1 MSVENS
7 QKAWSELASSS
18 LLLKAVA
25 SWRVDPQEWLES
37 AFDRLPETVRVNPL
51 RQDSEWVEQWLK
63 GVGADRIGWFKGP
76 GSAWEMPFARGSAEG
91 EVRELLKSLHETG
104 RITRQEIVSMIPVLA
119 MDISPGETVLDMCAS
134 PGSKT
139 TQIAECLGDRGI
151 VFANEISNSRA
162 NTLVSNVQRHASRS
176 TIVINHDG
184 RHIPKVPMEGFD
196 KILVDVPC
204 TGSATT
210 RKNPEVWGKW
220 SPKGGRS
227 LHDLQI
233 NLLRK
238 AVSLVRPGGVIVYST
253 CSLDPIEN
261 EAVVAEIIRTEKN
274 LELLPVSEILPNLPG
289 RGGFSSW
296 PDIDD
301 DAMPSDSLDLK
312 KSMASPVEDEI
323 SESLK
328 KCMRIWHDDVGGNGF
343 FISVIKNSGN
353 LPIMTQKPEFY
364 KSPDE
369 VKPDIQSSPQPISR
383 EIMDSLNDRW
393 GNMPDNLW
401 VRGKKILWANPQAE
415 EIWSSERRVRNG
427 RTSIPGKRWRPLNV
441 LHLGREIARVRKGQP
456 ERISGKATLELSS
469 LIKKGITE
477 VTEDTIDS
485 ILHSQSLELEETGIS
500 ENIRGGHILMSD
512 TEAVPVWVGGKVT
525 IMLNEKEVLIKK
537 KQRNLEI
544 LSEDKS

>member
-1 MSVENS
+1 MEDS
-7 QKAWSELASSS
+7 QKPWSELASSS

-25 SWRVDPQEWLES
+25 SWRVDPGEWIES

-51 RQDSEWVEQWLK
+51 RHDSEWVEQWLK
-63 GVGADRIGWFKGP
+63 DVGAVRIGWFRGP
-76 GSAWEMPFARGSAEG
+76 GSAWEMPFTRGSAEG

-119 MDISPGETVLDMCAS
+119 MDISPGELVLDMCAS

-139 TQIAECLGDRGI
+139 TQIAECLGDSGI

-184 RHIPKVPMEGFD
+184 RHIPKVPMKGFD

-220 SPKGGRS
+220 SPQGGRS

-274 LELLPVSEILPNLPG
+274 LELLSVSEILPNLPG

-301 DAMPSDSLDLK
+301 DAMPSASLDLE
-312 KSMASPVEDEI
+312 KSMTSPVEDEI

-328 KCMRIWHDDVGGNGF
+328 KCMRIWHDDIGGGGF
-343 FISVIKNSGN
+343 FISIIKKSGN
-353 LPIMTQKPEFY
+353 LPMMTQKPEFY
-364 KSPDE
+364 KSHEE
-369 VKPDIQSSPQPISR
+369 VKPDIQSSPQPISQ
-383 EIMDSLNDRW
+383 EIMNSLNDRW

-401 VRGKKILWANPQAE
+401 MRGKKILWANPQAE

-427 RTSIPGKRWRPLNV
+427 RTAIPGERWRPLNV
-441 LHLGREIARVRKGQP
+441 LHLGREVARVRKGKP
-456 ERISGKATLELSS
+456 ERISGKAALELSS
-469 LIKKGITE
+469 SMSKGITE

-485 ILHSQSLELEETGIS
+485 ILHSQLLELEETGIS
-500 ENIRGGHILMSD
+500 ENIRGGHILMSE

-525 IMLNEKEVLIKK
+525 IMLNEKEILIKK

-544 LSEDKS
+544 VSENKS

>member
-1 MSVENS
+1 MSVEDS
-7 QKAWSELASSS
+7 QKTWSELASSS

-63 GVGADRIGWFKGP
+63 SVGADRIGWFKGP

-104 RITRQEIVSMIPVLA
+104 RITRQEVVSMIPVLA

-274 LELLPVSEILPNLPG
+274 LELLQVSEILPNLPG

-328 KCMRIWHDDVGGNGF
+328 KCMRIWHDDIGGSGF

-353 LPIMTQKPEFY
+353 LPIMTKKPEFY
-364 KSPDE
+364 KSPEE
-369 VKPDIQSSPQPISR
+369 VKPDIQSSPRPISR
-383 EIMDSLNDRW
+383 QILNSLNDRW

-401 VRGKKILWANPQAE
+401 MRGKKILWANSQAE

-469 LIKKGITE
+469 LISKGITE

-500 ENIRGGHILMSD
+500 ENIRGGHIIMSD

-525 IMLNEKEVLIKK
+525 IMLNEKEILIKK

>member
-1 MSVENS
+1 MEDS
-7 QKAWSELASSS
+7 QKPWSDLASSS

-25 SWRVDPQEWLES
+25 SWRVDPEEWLEG

-51 RQDSEWVEQWLK
+51 RRDSAWVEQWLK
-63 GVGADRIGWFKGP
+63 DVGAHRIEWFIGP
-76 GSAWEMPFARGSAEG
+76 GSAWEMPFTRGSAEG

-104 RITRQEIVSMIPVLA
+104 RITRQELVSMIPVLA
-119 MDISPGETVLDMCAS
+119 MDIAPGELVLDMCAS

-139 TQIAECLGDRGI
+139 TQIAECLGDSGI

-176 TIVINHDG
+176 AIVISHDG
-184 RHIPKVPMEGFD
+184 RYIPKVPMGGFD

-220 SPKGGRS
+220 SPQGGRS

-238 AVSLVRPGGVIVYST
+238 AVKLVRPGGVVVYST

-261 EAVVAEIIRTEKN
+261 EAVVAEVIRTEEN
-274 LELLPVSEILPNLPG
+274 LELLKVSEILPNLPG
-289 RGGFSSW
+289 RAGFSSW

-301 DAMPSDSLDLK
+301 DAVPSVELDLK
-312 KSMASPVEDEI
+312 KSMSSPVDDYI

-328 KCMRIWHDDVGGNGF
+328 KCMRIWHDDIGGGGF
-343 FISVIKNSGN
+343 FISVIKKSGN
-353 LPIMTQKPEFY
+353 LPTSTQQPEFF

-369 VKPDIQSSPQPISR
+369 VKPDIKSSPQPISQ
-383 EIMDSLNDRW
+383 EIMNSLNDRW
-393 GNMPDNLW
+393 GKMPDDLW
-401 VRGKKILWANPQAE
+401 MRGKKILWANPQAE
-415 EIWSSERRVRNG
+415 EIWSTERRVRNG
-427 RTSIPGKRWRPLNV
+427 RTAIPGERWRPLKV

-456 ERISGKATLELSS
+456 ERISGKAAFELSS
-469 LIKKGITE
+469 LMSKGITE

-485 ILHSQSLELEETGIS
+485 ILHSQSLELEETCIS
-500 ENIRGGHILMSD
+500 EDIRGGHILMSK
-512 TEAVPVWVGGKVT
+512 TEAIPVWVGGKVT
-525 IMLNEKEVLIKK
+525 IMLNKKEILIKK

-544 LSEDKS
+544 INENKS

>member
-7 QKAWSELASSS
+7 QKSWSELASSS

-220 SPKGGRS
+220 SPEGGRS

-274 LELLPVSEILPNLPG
+274 LELLPVSELLPNLPG

-301 DAMPSDSLDLK
+301 DAMPSDSLELE
-312 KSMASPVEDEI
+312 KSMTSPVEDEI

-328 KCMRIWHDDVGGNGF
+328 KCMRIWHDDIGGSGF

-401 VRGKKILWANPQAE
+401 MRGKKILWANPQAE

-441 LHLGREIARVRKGQP
+441 LHLGREIASARKGQP

-469 LIKKGITE
+469 LISKGITE

>member
-1 MSVENS
+1 MSVEDS
-7 QKAWSELASSS
+7 QKTWSELASSS
-18 LLLKAVA
+18 LLLQAVA

-63 GVGADRIGWFKGP
+63 SVGADRIGWFKGP

-104 RITRQEIVSMIPVLA
+104 RITRQEVVSMIPVLA

-261 EAVVAEIIRTEKN
+261 EAVVAEIMRTEKN
-274 LELLPVSEILPNLPG
+274 LELLQVSEILPNLPG

-328 KCMRIWHDDVGGNGF
+328 KCMRIWHDDIGGSGF
-343 FISVIKNSGN
+343 FVSVIKNSGN

-364 KSPDE
+364 KSPEE
-369 VKPDIQSSPQPISR
+369 VKPDIQSSPRPISR
-383 EIMDSLNDRW
+383 QILNSLNDRW

-401 VRGKKILWANPQAE
+401 MRGKKILWANSQAE

-469 LIKKGITE
+469 FISKGITE

-500 ENIRGGHILMSD
+500 ENIRGGHIIMSD

-525 IMLNEKEVLIKK
+525 IMLNEKEILIKK

>member
-91 EVRELLKSLHETG
+91 EDRELLKSLHETG

-139 TQIAECLGDRGI
+139 TQIAECLGDSGI

-328 KCMRIWHDDVGGNGF
+328 KCMRIWHDDIGGSGF

-401 VRGKKILWANPQAE
+401 MRGKKILWANSQAE

-441 LHLGREIARVRKGQP
+441 LHLGREIATVRKGQP

>member
-139 TQIAECLGDRGI
+139 TQIAECLGDSGI

-162 NTLVSNVQRHASRS
+162 NTLVSNVHRHASRS

-401 VRGKKILWANPQAE
+401 MRGKKILWANPQAE

-469 LIKKGITE
+469 LISKGITE
-477 VTEDTIDS
+477 VAEDTIDS

-512 TEAVPVWVGGKVT
+512 TEALPVWVGGKVT

>member
-1 MSVENS
+1 MSVEDS
-7 QKAWSELASSS
+7 QKTWSELASSS

-63 GVGADRIGWFKGP
+63 SVGADRIVWFKGP

-104 RITRQEIVSMIPVLA
+104 RITRQEVVSMIPVLA

-261 EAVVAEIIRTEKN
+261 EAVVAEIIRTEKK
-274 LELLPVSEILPNLPG
+274 LELLQLSEILPNLPG

-328 KCMRIWHDDVGGNGF
+328 KCMRIWHDDIGGSGF
-343 FISVIKNSGN
+343 FVSVIKNSGN

-364 KSPDE
+364 KSPE
-369 VKPDIQSSPQPISR
+369 EGKPDIQSSPRPISR
-383 EIMDSLNDRW
+383 QILNSLNDRW

-401 VRGKKILWANPQAE
+401 MRGKKILWANSQAE

-469 LIKKGITE
+469 LISKGITE

-500 ENIRGGHILMSD
+500 ENIRGGHIIMSD

-525 IMLNEKEVLIKK
+525 IMLNEKEILIKK

>member
-1 MSVENS
+1 MSVEDS
-7 QKAWSELASSS
+7 QKTWSELASSS

-63 GVGADRIGWFKGP
+63 SVGADRIGWFKGP

-104 RITRQEIVSMIPVLA
+104 RITRQEVVSMIPVLA

-274 LELLPVSEILPNLPG
+274 LELLQVSEILPNLPG

-328 KCMRIWHDDVGGNGF
+328 KCMRIWHDDIGGSGF

-364 KSPDE
+364 KSPEE
-369 VKPDIQSSPQPISR
+369 VKPDIQSSPRPISR
-383 EIMDSLNDRW
+383 QILNSLNDRW

-401 VRGKKILWANPQAE
+401 MRGKKILWANSQAE

-469 LIKKGITE
+469 FISKGITE

-485 ILHSQSLELEETGIS
+485 ILHSRSLELEETGIS
-500 ENIRGGHILMSD
+500 ENIRGGHIIMSD

-525 IMLNEKEVLIKK
+525 IMLSEKEILIKK

>member
-1 MSVENS
+1 MSVEDS
-7 QKAWSELASSS
+7 QKTWSELASSS

-63 GVGADRIGWFKGP
+63 SVGADRIGWFKGP

-104 RITRQEIVSMIPVLA
+104 RITRQEVVSMIPVLA

-261 EAVVAEIIRTEKN
+261 EAVVAEIMRTEKN
-274 LELLPVSEILPNLPG
+274 LELLQVSEILPNLPG

-328 KCMRIWHDDVGGNGF
+328 KCMRIWHDDIGGSGF
-343 FISVIKNSGN
+343 FVSVIKNSGN

-364 KSPDE
+364 KSPEE
-369 VKPDIQSSPQPISR
+369 VKPDIQSSPRPISR
-383 EIMDSLNDRW
+383 QILSSLNDRW

-401 VRGKKILWANPQAE
+401 MRGKKILWANSQAE

-469 LIKKGITE
+469 LISKGITE

-500 ENIRGGHILMSD
+500 ENIRGGHIIMSD

-525 IMLNEKEVLIKK
+525 IMLNEKEILIKK

>member
-1 MSVENS
+1 MSVEDS
-7 QKAWSELASSS
+7 QKTWSELASSS

-63 GVGADRIGWFKGP
+63 SVGADRIGWFKGP

-104 RITRQEIVSMIPVLA
+104 RITRQEVVSMIPVLA

-274 LELLPVSEILPNLPG
+274 LELLQVSEILPNLPG

-328 KCMRIWHDDVGGNGF
+328 KCMRIWHDDIGGSGF

-364 KSPDE
+364 KSPEE
-369 VKPDIQSSPQPISR
+369 VKPDIQSSPRPISR
-383 EIMDSLNDRW
+383 QILNSLNDRW

-401 VRGKKILWANPQAE
+401 MRGKKILWANSQAE

-469 LIKKGITE
+469 VISKGITE

-485 ILHSQSLELEETGIS
+485 ILHSRSLELEETGIS
-500 ENIRGGHILMSD
+500 ENIRGGHIIMSD

-525 IMLNEKEVLIKK
+525 IMLSEKEILIKK

>member
-139 TQIAECLGDRGI
+139 TQIAECLGDSGI

-401 VRGKKILWANPQAE
+401 MRGKKILWANPQAE

-441 LHLGREIARVRKGQP
+441 LHLGREIATVRKGQP

-469 LIKKGITE
+469 VISKGITE

>member
-1 MSVENS
+1 MSVEDS
-7 QKAWSELASSS
+7 QKTWSELASSS

-63 GVGADRIGWFKGP
+63 SVGADRIGWFKGP

-104 RITRQEIVSMIPVLA
+104 RITRQEVVSMIPVLA

-328 KCMRIWHDDVGGNGF
+328 KCMRIWHDDIGGSGF

-401 VRGKKILWANPQAE
+401 MRGKKILWANSQAE

-469 LIKKGITE
+469 LISKGITE

-500 ENIRGGHILMSD
+500 ENIRGGHIIMSD

-525 IMLNEKEVLIKK
+525 IMLNEKEILIKK

>member
-91 EVRELLKSLHETG
+91 EVREFLKSLHETG

-139 TQIAECLGDRGI
+139 TQIAECLGDSGI

-162 NTLVSNVQRHASRS
+162 NTLVSNVHRHASRS

-401 VRGKKILWANPQAE
+401 MRGKKILWANPQAE

-469 LIKKGITE
+469 LISKGITE

-512 TEAVPVWVGGKVT
+512 TEALPVWVGGKVT

>member
-151 VFANEISNSRA
+151 VFANEISSSRA

>member
-1 MSVENS
+1 MSVEDS
-7 QKAWSELASSS
+7 QKTWSELASSS

-63 GVGADRIGWFKGP
+63 SVGADRIGWFKGP

-104 RITRQEIVSMIPVLA
+104 RITRQEVVSMIPVLA

-274 LELLPVSEILPNLPG
+274 LELLQVSEILPNLPG

-301 DAMPSDSLDLK
+301 DAMPSDSLDLR

-328 KCMRIWHDDVGGNGF
+328 KCMRIWHDDIGGSGF

-364 KSPDE
+364 KSPEE
-369 VKPDIQSSPQPISR
+369 VKPDIQSSPRPISR
-383 EIMDSLNDRW
+383 QILNSLNDRW

-401 VRGKKILWANPQAE
+401 MRGKKILWANSQAE

-469 LIKKGITE
+469 FISKGITE

-485 ILHSQSLELEETGIS
+485 ILHSRSLELEETGIS
-500 ENIRGGHILMSD
+500 ENIRGGHIIMSN

-525 IMLNEKEVLIKK
+525 IMLSEKEILIKK

>member
-1 MSVENS
+1 MSVEDS
-7 QKAWSELASSS
+7 QKTWSELASSS

-63 GVGADRIGWFKGP
+63 SVGADRIGWFKGP

-104 RITRQEIVSMIPVLA
+104 RITRQEVVSMIPVLA

-274 LELLPVSEILPNLPG
+274 LELLQVSEILPNLPG

-328 KCMRIWHDDVGGNGF
+328 KCMRIWHDDIGGSGF

-364 KSPDE
+364 KSPEE
-369 VKPDIQSSPQPISR
+369 VKPDIQSSPRPISR
-383 EIMDSLNDRW
+383 QILNSLNDRW

-401 VRGKKILWANPQAE
+401 MRGKKILWANSQAE

-469 LIKKGITE
+469 LISKGITD

-485 ILHSQSLELEETGIS
+485 ILHSRSLELEETGIS
-500 ENIRGGHILMSD
+500 ENIRGGHIIMSN

-525 IMLNEKEVLIKK
+525 IMLSEKEILIKK

>member
-1 MSVENS
+1 MSVEDS
-7 QKAWSELASSS
+7 QKTWSELASSS

-63 GVGADRIGWFKGP
+63 SVGADRIGWFKGP

-104 RITRQEIVSMIPVLA
+104 RITRQEVVSMIPVLA

-274 LELLPVSEILPNLPG
+274 LELLQVSEILPNLPG

-301 DAMPSDSLDLK
+301 DAMPSDSLDLR

-328 KCMRIWHDDVGGNGF
+328 KCMRIWHDDIGGSGF

-364 KSPDE
+364 KSPEE
-369 VKPDIQSSPQPISR
+369 VKPDIQSSPRPISR
-383 EIMDSLNDRW
+383 QILNSLNDRW

-401 VRGKKILWANPQAE
+401 MRGKKILWANSQAE

-469 LIKKGITE
+469 FISKGITE

-500 ENIRGGHILMSD
+500 ENIRGGHIIMSD

-525 IMLNEKEVLIKK
+525 IMLNEKEILIKK

>member
-1 MSVENS
+1 MSVEDS
-7 QKAWSELASSS
+7 QKTWSELASSS

-63 GVGADRIGWFKGP
+63 SVGADRIGWFKGP

-104 RITRQEIVSMIPVLA
+104 RITRQEVVSMIPVLA

-184 RHIPKVPMEGFD
+184 RHIPKVPMEGFN

-261 EAVVAEIIRTEKN
+261 EAVVAEIMRTEKN
-274 LELLPVSEILPNLPG
+274 LELLQVSEILPNLPG

-328 KCMRIWHDDVGGNGF
+328 KCMRIWHDDIGGSGF

-364 KSPDE
+364 KSPEE
-369 VKPDIQSSPQPISR
+369 VKPDIQSSPRPISR
-383 EIMDSLNDRW
+383 QILNSLNDRW

-401 VRGKKILWANPQAE
+401 MRGKKILWANSQAE

-469 LIKKGITE
+469 LISKGITE

-500 ENIRGGHILMSD
+500 ENIRGGHIIMSD

-525 IMLNEKEVLIKK
+525 IMLNEKEILIKK

>member
-7 QKAWSELASSS
+7 QKSWSELASSS

-220 SPKGGRS
+220 SPEGGRS

-274 LELLPVSEILPNLPG
+274 LELLPVSELLPNLPG

-301 DAMPSDSLDLK
+301 DAMPSDSLDLE
-312 KSMASPVEDEI
+312 KSMTSPVEDEI

-328 KCMRIWHDDVGGNGF
+328 KCMRIWHDDIGGSGF

-383 EIMDSLNDRW
+383 EIVNSLNDRW
-393 GNMPDNLW
+393 GKMPDNLW
-401 VRGKKILWANPQAE
+401 MRGKKILWANSQAE

-441 LHLGREIARVRKGQP
+441 LHLGREIASARKGQP

-469 LIKKGITE
+469 LISKGITE

>member
-1 MSVENS
+1 MSVEDS
-7 QKAWSELASSS
+7 QKTWSELASSS

-63 GVGADRIGWFKGP
+63 SVGADRIGWFKGP

-104 RITRQEIVSMIPVLA
+104 RITRQEVVSMIPVLA

-274 LELLPVSEILPNLPG
+274 LELLQVSEILPNLPG

-328 KCMRIWHDDVGGNGF
+328 KCMRIWHDDIGGSGF

-364 KSPDE
+364 KSPEE
-369 VKPDIQSSPQPISR
+369 VKPDIQSSPRPISR
-383 EIMDSLNDRW
+383 QILNSLNDRW

-401 VRGKKILWANPQAE
+401 MRGKKILWANSQAE

-469 LIKKGITE
+469 LISKGITE

-500 ENIRGGHILMSD
+500 ENIRGGHIVMSD

-525 IMLNEKEVLIKK
+525 IMLNEKEILIKK

-544 LSEDKS
+544 LSEHKS

>member
-7 QKAWSELASSS
+7 QKSWSELASSS

-63 GVGADRIGWFKGP
+63 SVGADRIGWFKGP

-104 RITRQEIVSMIPVLA
+104 RITRQEVVSMIPVLA

-301 DAMPSDSLDLK
+301 DAMPSDSLELE
-312 KSMASPVEDEI
+312 KSMTSPVEDEI

-328 KCMRIWHDDVGGNGF
+328 KCMRIWHDDIGGSGF

-383 EIMDSLNDRW
+383 EIVNSLNDRW

-401 VRGKKILWANPQAE
+401 MRGKKILWANSQAE

-469 LIKKGITE
+469 FISKGITE

-485 ILHSQSLELEETGIS
+485 ILHSQSLELEEAGIS

>member
-139 TQIAECLGDRGI
+139 TQIAECLGDSGI

-274 LELLPVSEILPNLPG
+274 LELLPVSELLPNLPG

-401 VRGKKILWANPQAE
+401 MRGKKILWANPEAE

-441 LHLGREIARVRKGQP
+441 LHLGREIARVRKGKP

-469 LIKKGITE
+469 LISKGITE

>member
-1 MSVENS
+1 MSVEDS
-7 QKAWSELASSS
+7 QKTWSELASSS

-63 GVGADRIGWFKGP
+63 SVGADRIGWFKGP

-104 RITRQEIVSMIPVLA
+104 RITRQEVVSMIPVLA

-261 EAVVAEIIRTEKN
+261 EAVVAEIMRTEKN
-274 LELLPVSEILPNLPG
+274 LELLQVSEILPNLPG

-328 KCMRIWHDDVGGNGF
+328 KCMRIWHDDIGGSGF
-343 FISVIKNSGN
+343 FVSVIKNSGN
-353 LPIMTQKPEFY
+353 LPIMTQQPEFY
-364 KSPDE
+364 KSPEE
-369 VKPDIQSSPQPISR
+369 VKPDIQSSPRPISR
-383 EIMDSLNDRW
+383 QILNSLNDRW

-401 VRGKKILWANPQAE
+401 MRGKKILWANSQAE

-469 LIKKGITE
+469 LISKGITE

-500 ENIRGGHILMSD
+500 ENIRGGHIIMSD

-525 IMLNEKEVLIKK
+525 IMLNEKEILIKK

>member
-139 TQIAECLGDRGI
+139 TQIAECLGDSGI

-162 NTLVSNVQRHASRS
+162 NTLVSNVHRHASRS

-401 VRGKKILWANPQAE
+401 MRGKKILWANPQAE

-469 LIKKGITE
+469 LISKGITE

-512 TEAVPVWVGGKVT
+512 TEALPVWVGGKVT

>member
-151 VFANEISNSRA
+151 VFANEISSSRA

-427 RTSIPGKRWRPLNV
+427 RTSVPGKRWRPLNV

>member
-1 MSVENS
+1 MSVEDS
-7 QKAWSELASSS
+7 QKTWSELASSS

-63 GVGADRIGWFKGP
+63 SVGADRIGWFKGP

-104 RITRQEIVSMIPVLA
+104 RITRQEVVSMIPVLA

-274 LELLPVSEILPNLPG
+274 LELLQVSEILPNLPG

-328 KCMRIWHDDVGGNGF
+328 KCMRIWHDDIGGSGF

-364 KSPDE
+364 KSPEE
-369 VKPDIQSSPQPISR
+369 VKPDIQSSPRPISR
-383 EIMDSLNDRW
+383 QILNSLNDRW

-401 VRGKKILWANPQAE
+401 MRGKKILWANSQAE

-441 LHLGREIARVRKGQP
+441 LQLCREIARVRKGQP

-469 LIKKGITE
+469 LISKGITE

-500 ENIRGGHILMSD
+500 ENIRGGHIIMSD

-525 IMLNEKEVLIKK
+525 IMLNEKEILIKK

>member
-1 MSVENS
+1 MFVVDSR
-7 QKAWSELASSS
+7 KTWSELATSS

-25 SWRVDPQEWLES
+25 SWRVDPGEWLES
-37 AFDRLPETVRVNPL
+37 AFNRLPETVRVNPL

-63 GVGADRIGWFKGP
+63 GVGADRIRWFKGP
-76 GSAWEMPFARGSAEG
+76 GSAWEMPFTRGSAEG

-104 RITRQEIVSMIPVLA
+104 RITRQEIASMIPVLA

-162 NTLVSNVQRHASRS
+162 NTLVSNVQRHASKS
-176 TIVINHDG
+176 TVVINHDG

-220 SPKGGRS
+220 SPQGGRS

-233 NLLRK
+233 KLLKK
-238 AVSLVRPGGVIVYST
+238 AVSLVKPGGVVVYST

-296 PDIDD
+296 PDIGD
-301 DAMPSDSLDLK
+301 DAMPSDSLDLE
-312 KSMASPVEDEI
+312 KSMTSPVEDEI

-328 KCMRIWHDDVGGNGF
+328 KCMRIWHDDIGGSGF

-369 VKPDIQSSPQPISR
+369 VKPDIQSSPQPISQ
-383 EIMDSLNDRW
+383 EIMNSLNDRW

-401 VRGKKILWANPQAE
+401 MRGKKILWANSQAE
-415 EIWSSERRVRNG
+415 EIWSSERRLRNG

-441 LHLGREIARVRKGQP
+441 LHLGREIARVRRGQP

-469 LIKKGITE
+469 LISKGITK

-485 ILHSQSLELEETGIS
+485 ILHSQSLELEDIGIS
-500 ENIRGGHILMSD
+500 ENIRGGHIVMSD
-512 TEAVPVWVGGKVT
+512 TDALPVWVGGKVT
-525 IMLNEKEVLIKK
+525 IMLNEKEILIKK

-544 LSEDKS
+544 HSEDKS

>member
-1 MSVENS
+1 MSVEDS
-7 QKAWSELASSS
+7 QKTWSELASSS
-18 LLLKAVA
+18 LLFKAVA

-63 GVGADRIGWFKGP
+63 SVGADRIGWFKGP

-104 RITRQEIVSMIPVLA
+104 RITRQEVVSMIPVLA

-274 LELLPVSEILPNLPG
+274 LELLQVSEILPNLPG

-328 KCMRIWHDDVGGNGF
+328 KCMRIWHDDIGGSGF
-343 FISVIKNSGN
+343 FVSVIKNSGN

-364 KSPDE
+364 KSPEE
-369 VKPDIQSSPQPISR
+369 VKPDIQSSPRPISR
-383 EIMDSLNDRW
+383 QILNSLNDRW

-401 VRGKKILWANPQAE
+401 MRGKKILWANSQAE

-469 LIKKGITE
+469 LISKGITE

-500 ENIRGGHILMSD
+500 ENIRGGHIIMSD

-525 IMLNEKEVLIKK
+525 IMLNEKEILIKK

>member
-1 MSVENS
+1 MSMEDS
-7 QKAWSELASSS
+7 QKTWSELASSS

-25 SWRVDPQEWLES
+25 CWRVDPGEWLES

-63 GVGADRIGWFKGP
+63 GVGAVRIGWFKGP
-76 GSAWEMPFARGSAEG
+76 GSAWEMPFTRGSAEG

-162 NTLVSNVQRHASRS
+162 NTLVSNVQRHASKS

-220 SPKGGRS
+220 SPQGGRS

-238 AVSLVRPGGVIVYST
+238 AVRLVRPGGVIVYST

-274 LELLPVSEILPNLPG
+274 LELLSVSEILPNLPG

-301 DAMPSDSLDLK
+301 DAMPSASLDLE
-312 KSMASPVEDEI
+312 KSMTSPLEHEI

-328 KCMRIWHDDVGGNGF
+328 KCMRIWHDDIGGSGF
-343 FISVIKNSGN
+343 FVSVIKNSGN

-364 KSPDE
+364 KSPEE
-369 VKPDIQSSPQPISR
+369 VKPDIQSSPRPISR
-383 EIMDSLNDRW
+383 QILNSLNDRW

-401 VRGKKILWANPQAE
+401 MRGKKILWANSQAE

-469 LIKKGITE
+469 LISKGITE

-500 ENIRGGHILMSD
+500 ENIRGAHIIMSD
-512 TEAVPVWVGGKVT
+512 TEAIPVWVGGKVT
-525 IMLNEKEVLIKK
+525 IMLNEKEILIKK

-544 LSEDKS
+544 LSEGKS

>member
-1 MSVENS
+1 
-7 QKAWSELASSS
+7 
-18 LLLKAVA
+18 
-25 SWRVDPQEWLES
+25 
-37 AFDRLPETVRVNPL
+37 
-51 RQDSEWVEQWLK
+51 
-63 GVGADRIGWFKGP
+63 
-76 GSAWEMPFARGSAEG
+76 MPFARGSAEG

-104 RITRQEIVSMIPVLA
+104 RITRQEVVSMIPVLA

-274 LELLPVSEILPNLPG
+274 LELLQVSEILPNLPG

-328 KCMRIWHDDVGGNGF
+328 KCLRIWHDDIGGSGF
-343 FISVIKNSGN
+343 FVSVIKNSGN

-364 KSPDE
+364 KSPEE
-369 VKPDIQSSPQPISR
+369 VKPDIQSSPRPISR
-383 EIMDSLNDRW
+383 QILNSLNDRW

-401 VRGKKILWANPQAE
+401 MRGKKILWANSQAE

-469 LIKKGITE
+469 FISKGITE

-500 ENIRGGHILMSD
+500 ENIRGGHIIMSD

-525 IMLNEKEVLIKK
+525 IMLNEKEILIKK

>member
-1 MSVENS
+1 MSVEDS
-7 QKAWSELASSS
+7 QKTWSELASSS

-63 GVGADRIGWFKGP
+63 SVGADRIGWFKGP

-104 RITRQEIVSMIPVLA
+104 RITRQEVVSMIPVLA

-261 EAVVAEIIRTEKN
+261 EAVVAEIMRTEKN
-274 LELLPVSEILPNLPG
+274 LELLQVSEILPNLPG

-328 KCMRIWHDDVGGNGF
+328 KCMRIWHDDIGGSGF
-343 FISVIKNSGN
+343 FVSVIKNSGN
-353 LPIMTQKPEFY
+353 LPIMNQKPEFY
-364 KSPDE
+364 KSPEE
-369 VKPDIQSSPQPISR
+369 VKPDIQSSPRPISR
-383 EIMDSLNDRW
+383 QILNSLNDRW

-401 VRGKKILWANPQAE
+401 MRGKKILWANSQAE

-469 LIKKGITE
+469 LISKGITE

-500 ENIRGGHILMSD
+500 ENIRGGHIIMSD

-525 IMLNEKEVLIKK
+525 IMLNEKEILIKK

>member
-1 MSVENS
+1 MSVEDS
-7 QKAWSELASSS
+7 PKTWSELASSS

-63 GVGADRIGWFKGP
+63 SVGADRIGWFKGP

-104 RITRQEIVSMIPVLA
+104 RITRQEVVSMIPVLA

-274 LELLPVSEILPNLPG
+274 LELLQVSEILPNLPG

-328 KCMRIWHDDVGGNGF
+328 KCMRIWHDDIGGSGF

-364 KSPDE
+364 KSPEE
-369 VKPDIQSSPQPISR
+369 VKPDIQSSPRPISR
-383 EIMDSLNDRW
+383 QILNSLNDRW

-401 VRGKKILWANPQAE
+401 MRGKKILWANSQAE

-469 LIKKGITE
+469 LISKGITE

-500 ENIRGGHILMSD
+500 ENIRGGHIIMSD

-525 IMLNEKEVLIKK
+525 IMLNEKEILIKK

>member
-139 TQIAECLGDRGI
+139 TQIAECLGDSGI

-328 KCMRIWHDDVGGNGF
+328 KCMRIWHDDIGGSGF

-469 LIKKGITE
+469 LISKGITD

-485 ILHSQSLELEETGIS
+485 ILNSQSLELEETGIS
-500 ENIRGGHILMSD
+500 ENINGGHILMSD

>member
-1 MSVENS
+1 MSVEDS
-7 QKAWSELASSS
+7 QKTWSELASSS

-63 GVGADRIGWFKGP
+63 SVGADRIGWFKGP

-104 RITRQEIVSMIPVLA
+104 RITRQEVVSMIPVLA

-261 EAVVAEIIRTEKN
+261 EAVVAEIMRTEKN
-274 LELLPVSEILPNLPG
+274 LELLQVSEILPNLPG

-328 KCMRIWHDDVGGNGF
+328 KCMRIWHDDIGGSGF
-343 FISVIKNSGN
+343 FVSVIKNSGN

-364 KSPDE
+364 KSPEE
-369 VKPDIQSSPQPISR
+369 VKPDIQSSPRPISR
-383 EIMDSLNDRW
+383 QILNSLNDRW

-401 VRGKKILWANPQAE
+401 MRGKKILWANSQAE

-469 LIKKGITE
+469 LISKGITE

-485 ILHSQSLELEETGIS
+485 ILHSQSLEVEQTGIS
-500 ENIRGGHILMSD
+500 ENIRGGHIIMSD

-525 IMLNEKEVLIKK
+525 IMLNEKEILIKK

>member
-1 MSVENS
+1 MSVEDS
-7 QKAWSELASSS
+7 QKTWSELASSS

-63 GVGADRIGWFKGP
+63 SVGADRIGWFKGP

-104 RITRQEIVSMIPVLA
+104 RITRQEVVSMIPVLA

-261 EAVVAEIIRTEKN
+261 EAVVAEIMRTEKN
-274 LELLPVSEILPNLPG
+274 LELLQVSEILPNLPG

-328 KCMRIWHDDVGGNGF
+328 KCMRIWHDDIGGSGF

-364 KSPDE
+364 KSPEE
-369 VKPDIQSSPQPISR
+369 VKPDIQSSPRPISR
-383 EIMDSLNDRW
+383 QILNSLNDRW

-401 VRGKKILWANPQAE
+401 MRGEKSLWANSQAE

-469 LIKKGITE
+469 LISKGITE

-500 ENIRGGHILMSD
+500 ENIRGGHIIMSD

-525 IMLNEKEVLIKK
+525 IMLSEKEILIKK

>member
-1 MSVENS
+1 MSVEDS
-7 QKAWSELASSS
+7 QKTWSELASSS

-63 GVGADRIGWFKGP
+63 SVGADRIGWFKGP

-104 RITRQEIVSMIPVLA
+104 RITRQEVVSMIPVLA

-261 EAVVAEIIRTEKN
+261 EAVVAEIMRTEKN
-274 LELLPVSEILPNLPG
+274 LELLQVSEILPNLPG

-328 KCMRIWHDDVGGNGF
+328 KCMRIWHDDIGGSGF
-343 FISVIKNSGN
+343 FVSVIKNSGN

-364 KSPDE
+364 KSPEE
-369 VKPDIQSSPQPISR
+369 VKPDIQSSPRPISR
-383 EIMDSLNDRW
+383 QILNSLNDRW

-401 VRGKKILWANPQAE
+401 MRGKKILWANSQAE

-469 LIKKGITE
+469 FISKGITE

-500 ENIRGGHILMSD
+500 ENIRGGHIIMSD

-525 IMLNEKEVLIKK
+525 IMLNEKEILIKK

>member
-1 MSVENS
+1 MYKR
-7 QKAWSELASSS
+7 Q
-18 LLLKAVA
+18 
-25 SWRVDPQEWLES
+25 LES

-63 GVGADRIGWFKGP
+63 SVGADRIGWFKGP

-104 RITRQEIVSMIPVLA
+104 RITRQEVVSMIPVLA

-274 LELLPVSEILPNLPG
+274 LELLQVSEIPVSYTHLTLPT
-289 RGGFSSW
+289 
-296 PDIDD
+296 
-301 DAMPSDSLDLK
+301 K
-312 KSMASPVEDEI
+312 
-323 SESLK
+323 
-328 KCMRIWHDDVGGNGF
+328 RIV
-343 FISVIKNSGN
+343 
-353 LPIMTQKPEFY
+353 
-364 KSPDE
+364 
-369 VKPDIQSSPQPISR
+369 
-383 EIMDSLNDRW
+383 
-393 GNMPDNLW
+393 
-401 VRGKKILWANPQAE
+401 
-415 EIWSSERRVRNG
+415 
-427 RTSIPGKRWRPLNV
+427 
-441 LHLGREIARVRKGQP
+441 
-456 ERISGKATLELSS
+456 
-469 LIKKGITE
+469 
-477 VTEDTIDS
+477 
-485 ILHSQSLELEETGIS
+485 
-500 ENIRGGHILMSD
+500 
-512 TEAVPVWVGGKVT
+512 
-525 IMLNEKEVLIKK
+525 
-537 KQRNLEI
+537 
-544 LSEDKS
+544 

>member
-1 MSVENS
+1 MEDS
-7 QKAWSELASSS
+7 QTPWSDLASSS
-18 LLLKAVA
+18 LLLKAVS
-25 SWRVDPQEWLES
+25 SWRADPGEWLES

-51 RQDSEWVEQWLK
+51 RLDSEWVEGWLK
-63 GVGADRIGWFKGP
+63 DVGAHRIEWFKGP
-76 GSAWEMPFARGSAEG
+76 GSAWEMPFTRGSAEG

-119 MDISPGETVLDMCAS
+119 MDITPGELVLDMCAS

-139 TQIAECLGDRGI
+139 TQIAECLGDNGV

-176 TIVINHDG
+176 AIVINHDG
-184 RHIPKVPMEGFD
+184 RHIPNIPMGGFD

-220 SPKGGRS
+220 SPRGGRS

-233 NLLRK
+233 SLLRK

-261 EAVVAEIIRTEKN
+261 EAVVAEIIRTEEN
-274 LELLPVSEILPNLPG
+274 LELLPVSEIIPNLPG
-289 RGGFSSW
+289 RDGFSSW

-301 DAMPSDSLDLK
+301 DAMPSSILDLE
-312 KSMASPVEDEI
+312 KSMTSPVEDEI

-328 KCMRIWHDDVGGNGF
+328 KCMRIWHDDIGGGGF
-343 FISVIKNSGN
+343 FISVIKKSGN
-353 LPIMTQKPEFY
+353 LPMTTKKPEFY
-364 KSPDE
+364 KSSDE
-369 VKPDIQSSPQPISR
+369 VKPDIQSSPQPISQ
-383 EIMDSLNDRW
+383 EIMNSLNDRW
-393 GNMPDNLW
+393 GNMPDDLW
-401 VRGKKILWANPQAE
+401 MRGKKILWANSQAE

-427 RTSIPGKRWRPLNV
+427 RTAIPGERWRPLNV

-469 LIKKGITE
+469 LMSKGITE
-477 VTEDTIDS
+477 VKEDTIDS
-485 ILHSQSLELEETGIS
+485 ILHNQLLELEESGIS
-500 ENIRGGHILMSD
+500 ENIRGGHILMSE
-512 TEAVPVWVGGKVT
+512 TEAIPVWVGGKVT
-525 IMLNEKEVLIKK
+525 IMLNEKEILIKK
-537 KQRNLEI
+537 KQRDLEI
-544 LSEDKS
+544 VSEEKS